1 MFKMGNQQGTTCIAQ
16 ETVLNVYDS
25 LEGREVWGRMDIS
38 ICMAESLCHPPETI
52 TFLISYV
59 LYTVLIT
66 QSCMTLCDPMD
77 NTIHGILQARILEWV
92 AFPFSRGSSQTRDQT
107 RSPVL
112 QADSFPAEPQGK
124 PSGV

>member
-1 MFKMGNQQGTTCIAQ
+1 MFKIGNQQGTTCIAQ

-66 QSCMTLCDPMD
+66 QSCLTLRV
-77 NTIHGILQARILEWV
+77 HGL
-92 AFPFSRGSSQTRDQT
+92 
-107 RSPVL
+107 
-112 QADSFPAEPQGK
+112 
-124 PSGV
+124 